1 MEHAASQRSSMFA
14 LLVLAVKGGLC
25 WVSQMYVRAQTDGC
39 LFCMIAHPKRRISS
53 RLVDSSVPT
62 VIRDYE
68 SSFSRSRNDGHLL
81 K

>member
-39 LFCMIAHPKRRISS
+39 PFLY
-53 RLVDSSVPT
+53 DSPSEEK
-62 VIRDYE
+62 D
-68 SSFSRSRNDGHLL
+68 F
-81 K
+81 